1 MPRRAE
7 DEFEAKR
14 GRTGGNVSPWWTCA
28 ASYGAFGTSG
38 VIDVWAQLSCMG
50 AARRCRRPARGR
62 RLPTRKARQGVRVK
76 PRLQVL
82 AGPPGQ
88 EVIADVGEE
97 ELLHLGI
104 SESTLL

>member
-1 MPRRAE
+1 
-7 DEFEAKR
+7 
-14 GRTGGNVSPWWTCA
+14 
-28 ASYGAFGTSG
+28 
-38 VIDVWAQLSCMG
+38 
-50 AARRCRRPARGR
+50 
-62 RLPTRKARQGVRVK
+62 VRVK